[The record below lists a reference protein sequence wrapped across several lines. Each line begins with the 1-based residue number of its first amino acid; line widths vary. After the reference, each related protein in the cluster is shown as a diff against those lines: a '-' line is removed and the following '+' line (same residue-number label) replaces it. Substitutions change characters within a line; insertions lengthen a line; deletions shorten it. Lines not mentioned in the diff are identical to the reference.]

1 MGPVVLSNMNQNPTP
16 DVRELATRWSM
27 PPAQAFLRQQA
38 LMLYRQ
44 KVIQDRGG
52 VQQQQQMQGGSGQP
66 GQSMTARSMS
76 ASTGV
81 GGSSLLRSAEKY
93 EAQQADAKQRATT
106 GAEVVPVSQNLV
118 QPSYPQNSMGGN
130 NIGNP
135 SPQVQA
141 EQLRRSAALAQ
152 SEQIARSQQQQA
164 RAQV

>member
-1 MGPVVLSNMNQNPTP
+1 MLSNMNQNPTP

-52 VQQQQQMQGGSGQP
+52 VQQQQQQMQGGSGQP

-106 GAEVVPVSQNLV
+106 GAEVVPVSQNLM

-130 NIGNP
+130 NIGNS
-135 SPQVQA
+135 SPQVQT
-141 EQLRRSAALAQ
+141 EQLRRSTALAQ